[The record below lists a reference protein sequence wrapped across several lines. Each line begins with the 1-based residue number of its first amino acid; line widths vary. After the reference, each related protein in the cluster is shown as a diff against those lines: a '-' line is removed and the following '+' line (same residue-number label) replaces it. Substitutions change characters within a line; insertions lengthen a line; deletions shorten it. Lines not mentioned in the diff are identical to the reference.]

1 MLPKILVLF
10 CTFLPGNI
18 AESSVK
24 PLRYNLTIL
33 TRLDSGGAR
42 NQFEGIVSIDIEATK
57 STRFINLNSRDLNI
71 FRKKTWLLRWASGRK
86 IRALE
91 LKKNV
96 KEPSVVKLV
105 MELPL
110 KFGETYTLNMFFS
123 GDLDRQQEY
132 GYFAGHYDKTPKVFY
147 SMTHLEPDYAPNAFP
162 CFNDPLFRTPYN
174 ITMVHDRK
182 YVALSN
188 MPPIKETPYDEI
200 KNYVS
205 TTFMGS
211 PPLAA
216 HQVMW
221 ILHSLQKVYSGSTAA
236 GENITIWSLP
246 HLAESLAEVAEVT
259 PNLFSKYETLFA
271 HPLPKGPDWGGKL
284 DHVVVPRYTEMFSG
298 QGLMVYGE
306 DKVDSGLNGLESLQ
320 KTLAELVARQ
330 WNGLLVSPSDL
341 NEMYVR
347 DGVNYYLSI
356 HVMGMEKE
364 AYNMTQLLRTRLDVL
379 YSDSLG
385 KEKSIATD
393 VREAGNLKFRKN
405 KMCLLTHMIKVAI
418 GDKLF
423 LKGLQEFIQRYANS
437 SALSMELWEE
447 FQREARRNHQ
457 LPIGVSLPTVMETW
471 LKQPGFPLLTVQQD
485 DAKQKV
491 TIRQSRYNQKKLNIS
506 SKDCWW
512 VPVVYI
518 AKNLPL
524 SQVEWLGCQRK
535 KADIL
540 ELKHIVNPEDWL
552 LLNVDAAAPLRV
564 LYDSYSLQLISKAL
578 LEDFTQIPELSRV
591 QLVDDAL
598 SFAWTSLLTYNAT
611 LNVISYLSKETSAA
625 VWETALFHLENLQSI
640 MRLTTGYRI
649 FKLFMQ
655 KLIEPAFK
663 ATLKSLPPQT
673 PKARTSLETS
683 TLTLSS
689 ETPTSTISPE
699 TPTSIISPDVPET
712 PTPTRSPETTKSESK
727 TDLSLST
734 LLYRPACQFEI
745 KECLTDAEQRFQSA
759 MEQKS
764 SSSIPEEIRETVL
777 CRGIRNAL
785 EDHWIMVRDMYFE
798 AENEKEKRILL
809 NSLSCTTE
817 YWAMQKLLSWAL
829 DPKKVPSTLTAGLL
843 SAVLRSSLGYYVG
856 KQFLIDN
863 TEEIL
868 RRKDLKLILS
878 PFINAITTQAEFT
891 DLKTHLH
898 KNLPSSMISSILSLL
913 EPALDRVIWR
923 NSLYFDLLKAIR
935 AHTLKD
941 GSENSSVAS
950 P

>member
-1 MLPKILVLF
+1 MTMLPKIIVLF
-10 CTFLPGNI
+10 CTFLPGKI
-18 AESSVK
+18 SESSVN

-42 NQFEGIVSIDIEATK
+42 NQFEGIASIDIEATK
-57 STRFINLNSRDLNI
+57 STRFINLNSRDLNV

-96 KEPSVVKLV
+96 KEPSVINLV
-105 MELPL
+105 LELPL

-132 GYFAGHYDKTPKVFY
+132 GYFAGHYNETPKVFY
-147 SMTHLEPDYAPNAFP
+147 SMTHLEPDYAHTAFP
-162 CFNDPLFRTPYN
+162 CFNDPHFRTPYH

-200 KNYVS
+200 QNYVS

-221 ILHSLQKVYSGSTAA
+221 TLHSLQNVYSGPTAA
-236 GENITIWSLP
+236 GENITIWSRP
-246 HLAESLAEVAEVT
+246 HLAESLAKVAEMT

-284 DHVVVPRYTEMFSG
+284 DHVVVPRYTEMYSG
-298 QGLMVYGE
+298 HGMMVYGE
-306 DKVDSGLNGLESLQ
+306 DKVDSGQNLQ
-320 KTLAELVARQ
+320 ETLAELVARQ
-330 WNGLLVSPSDL
+330 WNGVLVSPSDMD
-341 NEMYVR
+341 EMYVR
-347 DGVNYYLSI
+347 DGINYYLSF
-356 HVMGMEKE
+356 HVMSMEKE
-364 AYNMTQLLRTRLDVL
+364 AYNMRQLLRTRLDVL
-379 YSDSLG
+379 NSDSLG
-385 KEKSIATD
+385 KEKSIDTD
-393 VREAGNLKFRKN
+393 EREAGHQKFRKN
-405 KMCLLTHMIKVAI
+405 KMCLLTHMIKLAI

-423 LKGLQEFIQRYANS
+423 VKGLQEFIRRYANS

-471 LKQPGFPLLTVQQD
+471 LKQPGFPLLTVQRD
-485 DAKQKV
+485 DARQKV
-491 TIRQSRYNQKKLNIS
+491 TIRQSRYNQIKLNFS

-518 AKNLPL
+518 VKNLPL

-540 ELKHIVNPEDWL
+540 ELEHIVSPEDWL

-564 LYDSYSLQLISKAL
+564 LYDSYNLQLISKAL

-598 SFAWTSLLTYNAT
+598 SFAWSGLLPYEAT
-611 LNVISYLSKETSAA
+611 LNLISYLSKETSAV
-625 VWETALFHLENLQSI
+625 VWETALFHLENVQSI
-640 MRLTTGYRI
+640 MRLTTGFRI
-649 FKLFMQ
+649 FKLFMK

-663 ATLKSLPPQT
+663 ATLKSLPTQT
-673 PKARTSLETS
+673 PKARTSSETATFTVS
-683 TLTLSS
+683 PETLTSEIS
-689 ETPTSTISPE
+689 WETPTPEISPE
-699 TPTSIISPDVPET
+699 TPSTISPD
-712 PTPTRSPETTKSESK
+712 TTKSETK
-727 TDLSLST
+727 TDLSLSA
-734 LLYRPACQFEI
+734 LLYLPACQFEI
-745 KECLTDAEQRFQSA
+745 KECLTDAQERFQSA

-764 SSSIPEEIRETVL
+764 SSSIPEEIRGTVL
-777 CRGIRNAL
+777 CRGIRNGL
-785 EDHWIMVRDMYFE
+785 EEHWIMVRDMYFE

-829 DPKKVPSTLTAGLL
+829 DPEKVPSTLTADLL
-843 SAVLRSSLGYYVG
+843 SAVLRSSLGYFVG

-868 RRKDLKLILS
+868 LRKDLKSILS
-878 PFINAITTQAEFT
+878 PFINAMTTKAEF
-891 DLKTHLH
+891 LEMKTYLH
-898 KNLPSSMISSILSLL
+898 KNLPTSMSSGIESML

-923 NSLYFDLLKAIR
+923 STLYFDLLKAIR
-935 AHTLKD
+935 DLTLED
-941 GSENSSVAS
+941 GQKNSAGAAQ
-950 P
+950 